1 MIIQALEKAEAIRLA
16 ELDQSFYDG
25 RLEGRLEGRVE
36 GRAEGRTEG
45 QSLGRFER
53 AAQTAQFMLED
64 GEPLAKIK
72 RYTGLSESEILALQ
86 ANPPN

>member
-25 RLEGRLEGRVE
+25 RLEGR
-36 GRAEGRTEG
+36 AEGRTEG
-45 QSLGRFER
+45 QFVEKL
-53 AAQTAQFMLED
+53 QTAQAMLED

-86 ANPPN
+86 ANPLN

>member
-1 MIIQALEKAEAIRLA
+1 MVIDALEKAEAIRLA

-25 RLEGRLEGRVE
+25 RLEGRAEGRME

-45 QSLGRFER
+45 QFVEKL
-53 AAQTAQFMLED
+53 QTAQFMLED
-64 GEPLAKIK
+64 GEPLTKIK